1 MVHVKVYGNRSVWGQ
16 RRAEVSDAVHAALVG
31 AWQIPEEKRFHRFLL
46 LDDGDLVAPRSDDY
60 LMIEIVAFAGRSR
73 EAKRELIRR
82 VYDDVAPA
90 LGVDADDVELVVIE
104 SPAESWGIRGR
115 SGDELSLGY
124 KVDV

>member
-1 MVHVKVYGNRSVWGQ
+1 MVQVKVYGNRRVWGQ
-16 RRAEVSDAVHAALVG
+16 RRAEVSDALHEALVG
-31 AWQIPEEKRFHRFLL
+31 AWQIPEDKRFHRFLL

-60 LMIEIVAFAGRSR
+60 LVIEVVAFAGRSR

-90 LGVDADDVELVVIE
+90 LGVSADDVELVVIE
-104 SPAESWGIRGR
+104 SPPESWGIRGR
-115 SGDELSLGY
+115 SGDELSLSY

>member
-1 MVHVKVYGNRSVWGQ
+1 MVHVKIYGNRRVWGG
-16 RRAEVSDAVHAALVG
+16 RRAEVSDALHAALVG
-31 AWQIPEEKRFHRFLL
+31 AWQIPEDKRFHRFLL

-60 LMIEIVAFAGRSR
+60 LMIEIVAFAGRTR

-90 LGVDADDVELVVIE
+90 LGVATDDVELVVIE

-115 SGDELSLGY
+115 SGDELSLSY